1 MEIECIGSMRKNELV
16 SFIAGIGVVAL
27 AIWIVAFSVIS
38 TNAVK

>member
-1 MEIECIGSMRKNELV
+1 MEIECMGSMRRDELV

-27 AIWIVAFSVIS
+27 AIGIVVFSVIS